1 LGVSY
6 LAPWTPSAVADRR
19 CRVKEPDDMKYKNPI
34 DFLKGLNQTDHFY
47 TWILNTSCVKL
58 EIDKDVSKIMF

>member
-1 LGVSY
+1 
-6 LAPWTPSAVADRR
+6 
-19 CRVKEPDDMKYKNPI
+19 VKEPDDMKYKNPI